1 MNYITTIT
9 IDDDTKEELLKIA
22 AHLQIKRR
30 EKINYDKT
38 IKFLIENFQ
47 NKKDEAKFRK
57 ACEKIENVD
66 INEVLN
72 DLYLGRR
79 KDDISF

>member
-1 MNYITTIT
+1 VNYITTIT